1 MLMETVRISAE
12 NKEAFAGLLGEDL
25 AEYTG
30 RSCYGGIGVLDQAKN
45 AVGVM
50 LYELLNLESVEDTQ
64 GNICFAYAQDTE
76 AIEAMLKEYT
86 DHIVPE
92 KDIAETLYEL
102 ENEDKAKIFPE
113 NGFSFG
119 EGESNTL
126 ELTLGDLKDHKLARS
141 SKLPGYIKSTGSLSL
156 IQYRKAIN
164 NVLLKGHKGAFEDMA
179 YLPLRWFDT
188 EISSCSVSGD
198 KANGLF
204 LIRRNPSGALIP
216 ALLFAYGPDFQKDLL
231 YMINYSLRRAI
242 DVCPPDTPLLIRMKN
257 KSTRALAH
265 KLLPDH
271 VGKKVFVG
279 NRIEK

>member
-1 MLMETVRISAE
+1 MKRFPVFSVFCALLIMLPVKVNAQMSREQ
-12 NKEAFAGLLGEDL
+12 FAKIAMTLMFLDEYYIDSLDYDKL
-25 AEYTG
+25 A
-30 RSCYGGIGVLDQAKN
+30 DK
-45 AVGVM
+45 
-50 LYELLNLESVEDTQ
+50 
-64 GNICFAYAQDTE
+64 

-231 YMINYSLRRAI
+231 YMINYSLRRAL

-265 KLLPDH
+265 KLLPEH